1 MRSARLSR
9 PIRVH
14 RLLQTSIS
22 VVPPAFV
29 NLILS
34 VPKDFDPAKILPLP
48 QLREAIPKPKPLGP
62 SL

>member
-1 MRSARLSR
+1 
-9 PIRVH
+9 
-14 RLLQTSIS
+14 
-22 VVPPAFV
+22 VPPAFV